1 MSDWVRSYQ
10 CDGVP
15 RQLDDAYVRC
25 EPVDGFD
32 GRVQAVRLGGRVRL
46 RTGLQ
51 QAAGWHVQDELL
63 VDASVQPHGGCVRDV
78 PRGNLPPERVRVRD
92 ERDDAANDEHDVPDV
107 CDMGRFVVV
116 VRLLAWLRQ
125 GCDRWL
131 CAEVR
136 RHDGV
141 RPRDGCVLGLPAG
154 LVPR

>member
-1 MSDWVRSYQ
+1 
-10 CDGVP
+10 
-15 RQLDDAYVRC
+15 
-25 EPVDGFD
+25 
-32 GRVQAVRLGGRVRL
+32 
-46 RTGLQ
+46 
-51 QAAGWHVQDELL
+51 
-63 VDASVQPHGGCVRDV
+63 
-78 PRGNLPPERVRVRD
+78 VRD